1 MKKVFSFVAVLL
13 CSVSLMA
20 EETVIDFRSDASIKV
35 AGKVYDGTTVAQLA
49 KSTTF
54 TVYNKVSGK
63 EDVAVEVKEVFFDNK
78 NVGYSHEV
86 KIVLQLTGSDA
97 SAYTFAEGDDT
108 IKVKNGRIEPKELA
122 VDTTGWD
129 IDEEKMFKKDSA
141 DAKVNTPA
149 ALTEGEVI
157 EGDEVELVTTAFY
170 DNAAVGSHKTIK
182 AYFSLKGADAANYKV
197 TPVSEIYSTEGI
209 IAAWVTPTPFED
221 GSYFHTS
228 DIAGVCP
235 DDIEY
240 AAYKLESGNVTA
252 FSIYYGE
259 DAKNVGFE
267 DVELGLSELEGN
279 IKIVVPADAPCGS
292 YSAEVVLTYQGK
304 DEVVCS
310 TGRLPLNFIV
320 KVAAADIVSIYD
332 DVVGVRDMDCRYVAY
347 QWYKDGAIL
356 EGATKAYYQQEGGL
370 EGDYSLKVTTVDGEN
385 YLSCETHFG
394 PATNVAAE
402 KSFDDTIQIVVI
414 TARSGVRYNVLG
426 EIVK

>member
-1 MKKVFSFVAVLL
+1 MKKVFFFAAVLI

-20 EETVIDFRSDASIKV
+20 EQTLVKFNMTEAVKV
-35 AGKVYDGTTVAQLA
+35 SEKVYDGTTAAQ
-49 KSTTF
+49 TTGGAF
-54 TVYNKVSGK
+54 QIFGNVSE
-63 EDVAVEVKEVFFDNK
+63 EDEVFVKLETAYFDNA
-78 NVGYSHEV
+78 NVGGGHKVYLEFVLDGQDADKYALEPSYELDSVTNGIIKVKTLEV
-86 KIVLQLTGSDA
+86 NLGDLNIAIEKMFAEKDA
-97 SAYTFAEGDDT
+97 SANVLTPAM
-108 IKVKNGRIEPKELA
+108 
-122 VDTTGWD
+122 
-129 IDEEKMFKKDSA
+129 IDENEIIA
-141 DAKVNTPA
+141 
-149 ALTEGEVI
+149 
-157 EGDEVELVTTAFY
+157 GDEVSLITTARY
-170 DNAAVGSHKTIK
+170 DNAAVGIDKTIT
-182 AYFSLKGADAANYKV
+182 AYFRLEGAAAGNYDLDCSSSV
-197 TPVSEIYSTEGI
+197 YSTEGI
-209 IAAWVTPTPFED
+209 IAAWVTPKPFED

-240 AAYKLESGNVTA
+240 AAYQLESGNVTA

-304 DEVVCS
+304 DEVVYS

-320 KVAAADIVSIYD
+320 KVASADIVSIYD

>member
-20 EETVIDFRSDASIKV
+20 DKAVIDFRSDASIKV
-35 AGKVYDGTTVAQLA
+35 AGKEYDGTTLAQLA
-49 KSTTF
+49 ETASF
-54 TVYNKVSGK
+54 TINNKVSGK
-63 EDVAVEVKEVFFDNK
+63 EDVAIEVKEAIFDNK

-97 SAYTFAEGDDT
+97 DAYTFAEGDDT
-108 IKVKNGRIEPKELA
+108 IKVNNARIEPKEVTVNSEAL
-122 VDTTGWD
+122 D
-129 IDEEKMFKKDSA
+129 IAEEKMFAQGDASA
-141 DAKVNTPA
+141 VVITPA
-149 ALTEGEVI
+149 VLTDGGI
-157 EGDEVELVTTAFY
+157 IAGDNVELVTTAYFN
-170 DNAAVGSHKTIK
+170 NAAVGTDKTIK
-182 AYFSLKGADAANYKV
+182 AYFSLSGADAANYKV
-197 TPVSEIYSTEGI
+197 TPTSLVYSTEGI
-209 IAAWVTPTPFED
+209 IAALVTPTPFED

-240 AAYKLESGNVTA
+240 AAYQLESGNVTA

-267 DVELGLSELEGN
+267 DVELGLSELERN

-304 DEVVCS
+304 DEVVYS
-310 TGRLPLNFIV
+310 TGRLPFNFIV

-332 DVVGVRDMDCRYVAY
+332 DVVGVRDMDNRYIAY

>member
-49 KSTTF
+49 EAASF
-54 TVYNKVSGK
+54 TINNKVSGK

-78 NVGYSHEV
+78 NVGYTHEV

-97 SAYTFAEGDDT
+97 SEYIFAEGDDT
-108 IKVKNGRIEPKELA
+108 IRVKNGRIEPKELMVNVEA
-122 VDTTGWD
+122 LD
-129 IDEEKMFKKDSA
+129 IAEEKMFAQGDAS
-141 DAKVNTPA
+141 AKVNTTA

-157 EGDEVELVTTAFY
+157 EGDEVELVTTAYF
-170 DNAAVGSHKTIK
+170 DNAAVGINKTIK
-182 AYFSLKGADAANYKV
+182 AYFSLSGADAANYKV
-197 TPVSEIYSTEGI
+197 TPTSLVYSTEGI
-209 IAAWVTPTPFED
+209 IAAWVTPTPYED
-221 GSYFHTS
+221 GSYFRTS

-240 AAYKLESGNVTA
+240 AAYQLESGNVTA

-304 DEVVCS
+304 DEVVYS
-310 TGRLPLNFIV
+310 TGRLPFNFIV

-332 DVVGVRDMDCRYVAY
+332 DVVGVRDMDNRYVAY

-356 EGATKAYYQQEGGL
+356 DGATKAYYQQEGGL
-370 EGDYSLKVTTVDGEN
+370 KGDYSLKVTTVDGEN
-385 YLSCETHFG
+385 YLSCEKHFG

>member
-1 MKKVFSFVAVLL
+1 MKKVFFFAAVLI

-20 EETVIDFRSDASIKV
+20 EQTLVKFNMTEAVKV
-35 AGKVYDGTTVAQLA
+35 SEKVYDGTTVAQ
-49 KSTTF
+49 TTGGAF
-54 TVYNKVSGK
+54 QIFGNVSE
-63 EDVAVEVKEVFFDNK
+63 EDEVFVKLETAYFDNA
-78 NVGYSHEV
+78 NVGGGHIVYLEFALDGQDADKYALEPGYELDSVINGIIKSKTLEV
-86 KIVLQLTGSDA
+86 NLGDLNIAIEKMFVEKDA
-97 SAYTFAEGDDT
+97 SANVLTPAS
-108 IKVKNGRIEPKELA
+108 
-122 VDTTGWD
+122 
-129 IDEEKMFKKDSA
+129 IDENEIIA
-141 DAKVNTPA
+141 
-149 ALTEGEVI
+149 
-157 EGDEVELVTTAFY
+157 GDEVSLITTARY
-170 DNAAVGSHKTIK
+170 DNAAVGIDKTIT
-182 AYFSLKGADAANYKV
+182 AYFRLEGAAAGNYDLDCSSSV
-197 TPVSEIYSTEGI
+197 YSTEGI
-209 IAAWVTPTPFED
+209 IAAWVTPKPFED

-240 AAYKLESGNVTA
+240 AAYQLESGNVTA

-304 DEVVCS
+304 DEVVYS

-394 PATNVAAE
+394 PATNVAAD

>member
-20 EETVIDFRSDASIKV
+20 EKTVIDFRSDASIKV

-97 SAYTFAEGDDT
+97 DAYTFAEGDDT

-149 ALTEGEVI
+149 VLTAGKVI
-157 EGDEVELVTTAFY
+157 DGDDVELVTTAFY

-197 TPVSEIYSTEGI
+197 TPASEVYSTEGI

-235 DDIEY
+235 DNIEY
-240 AAYKLESGNVTA
+240 AAYQLESGNVTV

-259 DAKNVGFE
+259 DAKNAGFE
-267 DVELGLSELEGN
+267 DVELGLSEQEGN
-279 IKIVVPADAPCGS
+279 IKVEVPAGVPCGS

-310 TGRLPLNFIV
+310 TGRLPFNFIV
-320 KVAAADIVSIYD
+320 KVATADIVSIYD
-332 DVVGVRDMDCRYVAY
+332 DVVGVRDMDNRYVAY

-356 EGATKAYYQQEGGL
+356 EGATKAYYQQEGDLQGT
-370 EGDYSLKVTTVDGEN
+370 YSLKVTTVDGEN
-385 YLSCETHFG
+385 YLSCETTFV
-394 PATNVAAE
+394 PANSAPAANKVIRNE
-402 KSFDDTIQIVVI
+402 GIVIV
-414 TARSGVRYNVLG
+414 TEGGNYNVLG